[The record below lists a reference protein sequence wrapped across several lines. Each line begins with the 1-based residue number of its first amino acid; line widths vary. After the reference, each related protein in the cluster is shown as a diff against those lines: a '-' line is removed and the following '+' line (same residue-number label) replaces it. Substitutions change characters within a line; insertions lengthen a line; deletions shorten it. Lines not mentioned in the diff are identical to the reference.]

1 MGLRELTGLFRTC
14 RPAAEVRG
22 SCRGCSTSAR
32 LRSDGDGDCHAQEQA
47 FSRRG
52 ALSPLVLVFLLPFL
66 TRIPQRITIEEAQ
79 ALCEGQESRIATF
92 GPEIKACEAKMKETK
107 SSIRAHKAAVE
118 KLAVVTR
125 EMTKEQ
131 EEREGKGER
140 DERAEEACRW
150 CVFSFSLG
158 VDGD

>member
-1 MGLRELTGLFRTC
+1 
-14 RPAAEVRG
+14 
-22 SCRGCSTSAR
+22 
-32 LRSDGDGDCHAQEQA
+32 
-47 FSRRG
+47 
-52 ALSPLVLVFLLPFL
+52 
-66 TRIPQRITIEEAQ
+66 
-79 ALCEGQESRIATF
+79 
-92 GPEIKACEAKMKETK
+92 MKDTK

-150 CVFSFSLG
+150 CVHSFSWRSNA
-158 VDGD
+158 D